1 MDRCRKRAAGRG
13 GRSETRSLSG
23 PERAA
28 SGPDVA
34 WAMVRSV
41 RDLAFGMVLLVGTS
55 WTGLSLAQ
63 EAAPEEKPAAPSTEA
78 ADAKPQTAA
87 EQAEA
92 TKAEQEKD
100 KQAAAASTESTAA
113 PEKAPNPEDAKAPG
127 EDDDFGHGGQFGIRV
142 GLVGGYRMVFRYDKS
157 PYCSKP
163 DVTKLPKD
171 QQKFCGHGGPL
182 AIDIGLS
189 FAPLDGI
196 EPFLWGRFGLSGESE
211 TNTQALV
218 MVGAGARIYTMS
230 DSKFKIFIEP
240 AVAAELEKGAG
251 NALWNYGNLNPEYKT
266 DLVFHLAAG
275 PQFDVAKAFGFYLD
289 AGVTTGVLR
298 AIHSTLEL
306 QGGVQ
311 LRVP

>member
-1 MDRCRKRAAGRG
+1 
-13 GRSETRSLSG
+13 
-23 PERAA
+23 
-28 SGPDVA
+28 
-34 WAMVRSV
+34 
-41 RDLAFGMVLLVGTS
+41 MVLLVGTS

-63 EAAPEEKPAAPSTEA
+63 EGAAPEEKPSAPPAEA
-78 ADAKPQTAA
+78 PAPDAKPQTAA
-87 EQAEA
+87 EQAA
-92 TKAEQEKD
+92 AAKAEQEKD
-100 KQAAAASTESTAA
+100 EQAAAPAESAPAA
-113 PEKAPNPEDAKAPG
+113 EKAPNPEDAKAPG

-157 PYCSKP
+157 PYCAKP
-163 DVTKLPKD
+163 DLTKLPKD
-171 QQKFCGHGGPL
+171 QQKFCGHAGPL
-182 AIDIGLS
+182 AIDVGLS

-275 PQFDVAKAFGFYLD
+275 PQFDLAKAFGIYLD
-289 AGVTTGVLR
+289 AGITTGILR